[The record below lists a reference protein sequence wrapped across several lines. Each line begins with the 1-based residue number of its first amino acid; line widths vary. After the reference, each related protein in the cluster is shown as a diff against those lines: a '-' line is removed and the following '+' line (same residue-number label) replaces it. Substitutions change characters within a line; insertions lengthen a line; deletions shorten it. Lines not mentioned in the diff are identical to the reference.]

1 MALKCYWRNVHFRQC
16 YVRQSCE
23 NFVDTDAPWCRCRDA
38 SLTALIQ
45 SHAGVGTRFEQV
57 RNQCVLIFVVCTINY
72 GLRPSELSTGIAV
85 CRCGPNMSLHTTR
98 GVYKTYRIA
107 LYILLY
113 YCFWPVSESSNLN
126 AATTTIVPPVMQLV
140 AQTAHGGRLSSRYSL

>member
-1 MALKCYWRNVHFRQC
+1 MKCYWWRSRLHQC
-16 YVRQSCE
+16 CVRQSCE

-72 GLRPSELSTGIAV
+72 GLHSSEALTGIAV

-98 GVYKTYRIA
+98 GWYKTYRIA
-107 LYILLY
+107 LYILLH
-113 YCFWPVSESSNLN
+113 YCLSPVPESSSLN
-126 AATTTIVPPVMQLV
+126 VTTTTIAPSARPMIALTVHRRTM
-140 AQTAHGGRLSSRYSL
+140 